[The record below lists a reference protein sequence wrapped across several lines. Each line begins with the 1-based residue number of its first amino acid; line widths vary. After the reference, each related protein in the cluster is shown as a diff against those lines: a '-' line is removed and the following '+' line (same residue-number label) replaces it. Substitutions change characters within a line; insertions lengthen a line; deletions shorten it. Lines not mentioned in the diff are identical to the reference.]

1 MQASLSLCCLKPS
14 IGFPV
19 YTEKSLNCLNGLKDL
34 IGRFA
39 PASTLPLISLAPP
52 TSPAQAPPVDSLLF
66 FKEKKVCPFSV
77 ISCRGYPPPHISRP
91 CLLHVLDKIAPSWW
105 GLPWPPILFS
115 LHPYPLPCF
124 IFDLYKNYHP
134 LNDYCVIYVF
144 ICSFSLKRNVA
155 FQRPACS
162 ILHYVPG
169 ALIVPENQK

>member
-1 MQASLSLCCLKPS
+1 MLLETLHWFPSLHREKPKLSQWPERLDRTLCP
-14 IGFPV
+14 
-19 YTEKSLNCLNGLKDL
+19 
-34 IGRFA
+34 

-77 ISCRGYPPPHISRP
+77 ISCLGYPPPHISRP
-91 CLLHVLDKIAPSWW
+91 RLLHVLDKIAPSWW